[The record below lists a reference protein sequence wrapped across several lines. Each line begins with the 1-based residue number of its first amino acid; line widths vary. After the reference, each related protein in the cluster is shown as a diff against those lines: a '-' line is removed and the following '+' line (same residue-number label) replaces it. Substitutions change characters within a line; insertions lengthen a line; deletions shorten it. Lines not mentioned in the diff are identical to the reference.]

1 MTRTPD
7 PDLTVEQRHPNAFR
21 QQKHRQHR
29 KTQYFGTEQK
39 KRKRKSQE
47 KEKNREKFERRVEE
61 ENHARAV
68 GLDFQVFRWKLTWE
82 FLFPCGGGFRKSL

>member
-1 MTRTPD
+1 MLRTPD

-29 KTQYFGTEQK
+29 KTQPVGTEK
-39 KRKRKSQE
+39 KKSQE
-47 KEKNREKFERRVEE
+47 KEKDLEKFERRVEE
-61 ENHARAV
+61 KNHARAV